1 MAAKIQ
7 NKCDKDALMKSRKAQ
22 PKSWH
27 VIFGALVAL
36 GSACKS
42 SPPEPEPRAEPEQ
55 TPTKALASATADD
68 AQRQRLQEVLAK
80 RQQPGDGGMRPDG
93 FGRKAH
99 AGSPKQPESGSD
111 PVGGKF
117 TLEDATKGLP
127 ASGQL
132 IAEIHTEHGKL
143 SCELYDDKAPTTVAN
158 FVGLARGLRPFKDPT
173 TGEWVKRPAYNGTV
187 FHRIIKGFMIQGG
200 DPTGTGRGEPGYV
213 IPDEIWVGAK
223 HDQRGLIC
231 MANRGPNTNGM
242 QFFIMDGA
250 KEHLDG
256 GYTIF
261 GKCGPDTVIEKLASS
276 ETMGDRAV
284 NPPKME
290 RITVSRVPKK
300 K

>member
-1 MAAKIQ
+1 ME
-7 NKCDKDALMKSRKAQ
+7 SRGTKLKPWQ
-22 PKSWH
+22 IISG
-27 VIFGALVAL
+27 VLVAL
-36 GSACKS
+36 GPACKS
-42 SPPEPEPRAEPEQ
+42 SPPEPEPKPRAEREQ
-55 TPTKALASATADD
+55 TPTKTLASATADE

-80 RQQPGDGGMRPDG
+80 RRQQSTDDKMRPDG
-93 FGRKAH
+93 FGRKAY
-99 AGSPKQPESGSD
+99 AGPAKAADSSGGD
-111 PVGGKF
+111 PLGGKF

-132 IAEIHTEHGKL
+132 VAEIHTEQGKL
-143 SCELYDDKAPTTVAN
+143 TCELYEDKAPITVAN
-158 FVGLARGLRPFKDPT
+158 FVGLARGLRPFKDPNS
-173 TGEWVKRPAYNGTV
+173 GEWVKRPAYNGTV

-213 IPDEIWVGAK
+213 FPDEIWEGAK
-223 HDQRGLIC
+223 HDQRGLLC
-231 MANRGPNTNGM
+231 MANRGANTNGM

-250 KEHLDG
+250 KQHLDG

-261 GKCGPDTVIEKLASS
+261 GKCAPDAVIEKLASS
-276 ETMGDRAV
+276 EVIGDRAV